1 MKTALMLAAMSLW
14 SLSSLAMNPP
24 LDVDTLTSVMEKVKA
39 KQEKKPVPCVCQDG
53 SGAAGLVATASSAP
67 GNYRKLPVLHLSRE
81 RDASDS
87 RDLHPVRLHP
97 QVTPARAP
105 GRRRPRTER

>member
-53 SGAAGLVATASSAP
+53 SGGSRVGRDGELGAGQLQEAAGTSSFQGTGCLRFP
-67 GNYRKLPVLHLSRE
+67 
-81 RDASDS
+81 
-87 RDLHPVRLHP
+87 
-97 QVTPARAP
+97 
-105 GRRRPRTER
+105 

>member
-67 GNYRKLPVLHLSRE
+67 GNYRQSCRYFIFPGNGMPPIPVICTQF
-81 RDASDS
+81 AYI
-87 RDLHPVRLHP
+87 PK
-97 QVTPARAP
+97 
-105 GRRRPRTER
+105 